1 MRFIIITILLM
12 PAISFGQTNELY
24 KLLKWENKSQQQQLI
39 AWYDLQDLSTIRKN
53 NSKTGNVYGINDKS
67 IWKNNITQREN
78 NFQPLLI
85 QDNGFTNGSKTGLS
99 FSNGGYMVYNFS
111 IEKSVNAI
119 TSFVVCKNDIGGSK
133 LMYDL
138 SKEGGEGIASCYSGL
153 YKIESRVPNSLA
165 AFEPTFSNNPG
176 KYLLISTK
184 GSAGKVKSYL
194 NSSQYTGRG
203 SRNFIGTSYNRIRLS
218 TEQGAAPTDGTLFE
232 LILFDYELSD
242 EEFYTVKKYLED
254 KYQINSDNPIKI
266 QTSTNSNN
274 SNRSTLIEGKSNSP
288 ISNIAISNSSN
299 EINNP
304 EINKKEFEKLLN
316 NFLNTNSINSKF
328 SGKIE
333 SYPSNPSESYY
344 KKDYYNNQLI
354 YEGYMKEIIKSTS
367 GSTVYKDQF
376 KHGRGK
382 EYFINSSGY
391 LDGFF
396 VNGKLN
402 GYGEHVS
409 NAYGFSYKG
418 HYSNGVR
425 SGEGIL
431 VMDGKNGTTKY
442 IYEGNFLNDKYN
454 GKGTLTYN
462 SMSYTG
468 DFVNGLMSGKG
479 TNLYPNG
486 DKYVG
491 NFVNGQWEG
500 YGEYYWADGNY
511 YKGNFSN
518 NLRNGSGEFSFA
530 SGTKQKG
537 IFENGNYIGE
547 KKVEVNQEF
556 TGNSKKSALIE
567 GKATPSRVTENSADI
582 NCSYKF
588 NIPKTAW
595 KLVDN
600 RKVCI
605 SCRKVYV
612 SYSKNDLVDAKKN
625 ATAAII
631 RANLIDH
638 LNKLDASEE
647 HKRSDEKRLNQFLA
661 INNFG
666 MMGVLSSIFQASMG
680 EMRGVLFGDKKAFL
694 NEIDLYVVE
703 NSRFCSPKCEYFYN
717 HR

>member
-1 MRFIIITILLM
+1 M

-333 SYPSNPSESYY
+333 PYPSNPSESYY

-547 KKVEVNQEF
+547 KKVEVAAQSTTNQYTSNTKNKSNDNELSDF
-556 TGNSKKSALIE
+556 IAKQLLDPNGENILGNFINGVLNGKYDKPSTKSNSSTTSKSTNNQVCSYCKPYEAKGHYIHDYNVYKKTFENGRFILRPGYKPCSSCHGTGNCKAYNSCSSSQENNLNYTCQICHGDRFVLCSNCKGSGKK
-567 GKATPSRVTENSADI
+567 
-582 NCSYKF
+582 
-588 NIPKTAW
+588 
-595 KLVDN
+595 
-600 RKVCI
+600 
-605 SCRKVYV
+605 
-612 SYSKNDLVDAKKN
+612 
-625 ATAAII
+625 
-631 RANLIDH
+631 
-638 LNKLDASEE
+638 
-647 HKRSDEKRLNQFLA
+647 
-661 INNFG
+661 
-666 MMGVLSSIFQASMG
+666 
-680 EMRGVLFGDKKAFL
+680 
-694 NEIDLYVVE
+694 
-703 NSRFCSPKCEYFYN
+703 
-717 HR
+717 